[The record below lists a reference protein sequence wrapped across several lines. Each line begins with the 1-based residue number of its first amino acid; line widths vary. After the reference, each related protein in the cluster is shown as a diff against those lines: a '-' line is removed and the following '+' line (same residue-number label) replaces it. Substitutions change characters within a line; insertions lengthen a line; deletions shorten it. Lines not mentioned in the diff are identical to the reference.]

1 MLLLTVDQKKK
12 LAELGEREFIRVD
25 DALDYIRAHRPEDP
39 VVFIKKGEY
48 YEKLFVDVPG
58 VTLIG
63 EEREGTILTY
73 NDNSG
78 KEGLGT
84 AGCQSIKVEPE
95 ATDFAACNLTIRN
108 HYNIWR
114 GMREKVVGTQ
124 SVALQLTADRCV
136 LYHCDLRSL
145 HDTLLAQTGRHYFK
159 NCFIMGDVDFIFGRA
174 QSVFE
179 GCEIFS
185 SDARHRHD
193 IWGGKGYICAP
204 DTPLEFDYGYL
215 FANCRMTSDVQVP
228 HSVHLGRSRGPHAA
242 AAFIGCELGGHISVE
257 GFTWM
262 GKEERRYYP
271 MNARFAE
278 YGSTG
283 PGAVQYRS
291 PYRNLLTEEEA
302 APYTKENVWGCHSGS
317 YDAPYDGEAALR
329 RLQGFAAELLG
340 ERG

>member
-1 MLLLTVDQKKK
+1 MFLLTVDQKKK
-12 LAELGEREFIRVD
+12 LADLGEHEFIRVD
-25 DALDYIRAHRPEDP
+25 DALDFIRAHRPEEP
-39 VVFIKKGEY
+39 VIFIKKGEY
-48 YEKLFVDVPG
+48 YEKLFIDLPG
-58 VTLIG
+58 ITLVG
-63 EEREGTILTY
+63 EDREGTILTY

-84 AGCQSIKVEPE
+84 AGCQSVLIEPQ
-95 ATDFAACNLTIRN
+95 AVGFAACNLTFRN
-108 HYNIWR
+108 HYNIWK

-124 SVALQLTADRCV
+124 SVAVQVTADKCVFDRC
-136 LYHCDLRSL
+136 DFRSL

-159 NCFIMGDVDFIFGRA
+159 ECFIMGDVDFIFGRA

-179 GCEIFS
+179 ECEIFS

-193 IWGGKGYICAP
+193 IWGGKGYLCAP

-215 FANCRMTSDVQVP
+215 FSRCRMTSDVQVR

-242 AAFIGCELGGHISVE
+242 AAFIGCELGEHISVE

-283 PGAVQYRS
+283 PGAVQFPS
-291 PYRNLLTEEEA
+291 PYRNILTEEQA
-302 APYTKENVWGCHSGS
+302 AHYTRENVWGENSGC
-317 YDAPYDGEAALR
+317 YPDRFDGAAALQKLR
-329 RLQGFAAELLG
+329 ETAAQLL
-340 ERG
+340 